1 MCHTTLP
8 ENYIEHDKI
17 DLMHN
22 KKQFWIVQL
31 LGIIITVVMLVGGYF
46 ICPAVY
52 NDSSYWNVIALVV
65 LIIGY
70 ILYIILHEA
79 THGVVM
85 RLSVKAKL
93 NFGFK
98 GWAAYAG
105 STGYFDKK
113 HYIVIS
119 LAPLVLWG
127 IVFAVLNI
135 FFHTD
140 VWFAVIW
147 VLQIGNIA
155 GASGD
160 LFCTYKMLRYP
171 KDILVLDT
179 GTEMTVYRRMTEE
192 EIEEAE
198 NLKIAGQDNEPD
210 NEVLQVD

>member
-1 MCHTTLP
+1 MCNTILP
-8 ENYIEHDKI
+8 ENYIEYDKI
-17 DLMHN
+17 DLQHN
-22 KKQFWIVQL
+22 KKHFWLVQL
-31 LGIIITVVMLVGGYF
+31 ISIVIIVIMLVVGYF
-46 ICPAVY
+46 ICPTVY
-52 NDSSYWNVIALVV
+52 NDNSYWNIIALVV
-65 LIIGY
+65 LAVGY

-79 THGVVM
+79 THGIVM

-113 HYIVIS
+113 HYIVVA

-135 FFHTD
+135 FFHTG

-147 VLQIGNIA
+147 VLQIGNVA

-171 KDILVLDT
+171 KDILVHDT
-179 GTEMTVYRRMTEE
+179 GMDMTVYRKMTEE
-192 EIEEAE
+192 EIDRVEKGA
-198 NLKIAGQDNEPD
+198 NA
-210 NEVLQVD
+210 